1 MKTKHIIL
9 TLFIVTV
16 ILILGSFTA
25 FADDLIKV
33 SINDELITF
42 DSEPFIE
49 NETTLVP
56 MRKIFEALNTDVQ
69 WVNET
74 RQIIATDESNC
85 IILTIDSLEA
95 QKNGTNINLL
105 VAPKIVNDM
114 TYVPV
119 RFIAESLN
127 ADVTWD
133 EASQTVVIKSKQ
145 TQEMP
150 EQKFT
155 DYVPYSTSSLE
166 TLAREVLNG
175 NVVYFDGQYWA
186 TPEFANMIANEE
198 VVYENDVSP
207 DTEVIDRY
215 KLSEDSYYF
224 DE

>member
-1 MKTKHIIL
+1 
-9 TLFIVTV
+9 
-16 ILILGSFTA
+16 
-25 FADDLIKV
+25 
-33 SINDELITF
+33 
-42 DSEPFIE
+42 
-49 NETTLVP
+49 
-56 MRKIFEALNTDVQ
+56 
-69 WVNET
+69 
-74 RQIIATDESNC
+74 
-85 IILTIDSLEA
+85 
-95 QKNGTNINLL
+95 
-105 VAPKIVNDM
+105 
-114 TYVPV
+114 
-119 RFIAESLN
+119 
-127 ADVTWD
+127 
-133 EASQTVVIKSKQ
+133 
-145 TQEMP
+145 MP

>member
-1 MKTKHIIL
+1 MKIKHIIL

-16 ILILGSFTA
+16 LLTLGSFNA
-25 FADDLIKV
+25 FADSPIKV
-33 SINDELITF
+33 IIDDELISF
-42 DSEPFIE
+42 DSDPFIE
-49 NETTLVP
+49 NGTTLVP
-56 MRKIFEALNTDVQ
+56 MRKIFEVLNADVQ

-74 RQIIATDESNC
+74 RQIVATDENNC
-85 IILTIDSLEA
+85 IILTVDSFIA
-95 QKNGTNINLL
+95 QKNGADITLS
-105 VAPKIVNDM
+105 VTPKIVNDL

-119 RFIAESLN
+119 RFIAETLN

-133 EASQTVVIKSKQ
+133 DVSQTVIIKSKLL
-145 TQEMP
+145 QEKP

-198 VVYENDVSP
+198 VVYENDISQ
-207 DTEVIDRY
+207 DTEIIDRY
-215 KLSEDSYYF
+215 KLSEDIYNF

>member
-1 MKTKHIIL
+1 MKTKHMIL
-9 TLFIVTV
+9 TIFIVTV

-175 NVVYFDGQYWA
+175 NVVYFDGEYWA

-198 VVYENDVSP
+198 VVYENDVSL

-215 KLSEDSYYF
+215 ELAD
-224 DE
+224 